1 MSRRRELDQHR
12 RQLDEIA
19 EIMRSMKNLAYME
32 TRKLSRLLDAQG
44 EALALIEAAASDFL
58 TFYPDLA
65 RLPVGGQ
72 RLVLLIGSERG
83 FCGDFNEALLKAA
96 AGELAGAHLI
106 AVGSRITARLAENAA
121 GATLLQG
128 AGVAE
133 EIGAA
138 LLSLSAAIARF
149 QAHELALSLVVWHHR
164 NGREDP
170 VRSTLLPPF
179 ADREPNR
186 PQGHA
191 PLLYLRPDR
200 FYADLVEHYLMAVL
214 HEIFYTSLMAE
225 NQRRIQHLEGAIRR
239 LDDRSAEFARQS
251 RVLRQEEI
259 TEEIEVIL
267 LSAEAGSLR
276 PGSP

>member
-32 TRKLSRLLDAQG
+32 TRKLARLLDAHG

-65 RLPVGGQ
+65 RLSVGGP

-83 FCGDFNEALLKAA
+83 FCGDFNEVLLKAA
-96 AGELAGAHLI
+96 ASERAGAHLI
-106 AVGSRITARLAENAA
+106 AVGSRLTARVVGNEAS
-121 GATLLQG
+121 ATLLQG

-149 QAHELALSLVVWHHR
+149 QASESAISLVVWHHR
-164 NGREDP
+164 NGMQDP
-170 VRSTLLPPF
+170 VRSSLLPPF
-179 ADREPNR
+179 ADRETTR
-186 PQGHA
+186 AQGHA
-191 PLLYLRPDR
+191 PLLNLPPER

-239 LDDRSAEFARQS
+239 LDERTAEFARQS

-267 LSAEAGSLR
+267 LSAEAGSAR
-276 PGSP
+276 PGSG